1 MFDVIYLFLV
11 IKRMLHSYLN
21 LRGKHANIISA
32 FCIQKKKKLR
42 KIQVLLCLGKH
53 ADGREKARVWVA
65 IFTRARVLSGL
76 GSSS

>member
-1 MFDVIYLFLV
+1 MQTSFLHFV
-11 IKRMLHSYLN
+11 
-21 LRGKHANIISA
+21 
-32 FCIQKKKKLR
+32 FKKKKLR

-53 ADGREKARVWVA
+53 ADGREKTRVWVA